1 MRRATKAPHGQCAVG
16 IVTGKGKFS
25 FAQSLEKS
33 GNGKICVGPPRA
45 ALPRDPRAALDN
57 SRIPSPHRLGPVNG
71 CVLDKPPSTGKA
83 WPLT

>member
-1 MRRATKAPHGQCAVG
+1 MGRAPRAPYGQCAIGV
-16 IVTGKGKFS
+16 VTGKGKLS

-33 GNGKICVGPPRA
+33 GNGKICVGLPRG
-45 ALPRDPRAALDN
+45 ALPRYLRAALDN